1 MLKSQKLAINVTSV
15 VDFDHSIESFVTVM
29 AHCFRNIGI
38 TQRTRVYCYYWI
50 GSKGKGVKSN
60 GFYATI
66 AYRPIRQLI
75 NLESKSWQHHLLLF
89 QHIDHHHQNNFNKE
103 LKPEG
108 KVPADPLPSDTAC
121 R

>member
-1 MLKSQKLAINVTSV
+1 MLKSQKLAMANVTSV

-38 TQRTRVYCYYWI
+38 TQRTRVYYYYWI
-50 GSKGKGVKSN
+50 GSKGKRVKSN

-75 NLESKSWQHHLLLF
+75 NCLKVSRGNTIYSYSNILTIIIKTILTKS
-89 QHIDHHHQNNFNKE
+89 
-103 LKPEG
+103 
-108 KVPADPLPSDTAC
+108 
-121 R
+121 